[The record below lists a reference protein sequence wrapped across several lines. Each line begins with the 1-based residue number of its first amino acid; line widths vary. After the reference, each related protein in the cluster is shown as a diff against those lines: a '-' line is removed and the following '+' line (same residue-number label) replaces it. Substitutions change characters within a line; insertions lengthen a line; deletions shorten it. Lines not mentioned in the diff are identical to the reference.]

1 MRTTDKHVF
10 FWSGIYSQWFLAD
23 MVIDGI
29 TFNSCEQYMM
39 YRKAMLFEDKQV
51 AQQILREKNPK
62 EQKKW
67 GRQIKNFDKSIW
79 EQNCLSIVYKGNL
92 AKFTQN
98 QKLQEELL
106 DTEDRFL
113 VEASPLD
120 TIWGIGMAE
129 NDEGV
134 DNPLNWKGLN
144 LLGQALTLVKNQL
157 K

>member
-1 MRTTDKHVF
+1 MRTTNKHVF
-10 FWSGIYSQWFLAD
+10 FWNGIYSQWYLAD

-39 YRKAMLFEDKQV
+39 YRKALLFNDKDT
-51 AQQILREKNPK
+51 AEEILLEENPR

-67 GRQIKNFDKSIW
+67 GRKIKNFDKAIW

-106 DTEDRFL
+106 NTEDRFL

-120 TIWGIGMAE
+120 SIWGIGMAE
-129 NDEGV
+129 HDEGV